1 VKPTARKLAAQA
13 LVRRKPSLMV
23 VTTVAVAVLV
33 VAVVMRLRAKHP
45 ETSRCPGS
53 VVNSTVLAA
62 VAAEVLRRRRLL

>member
-1 VKPTARKLAAQA
+1 
-13 LVRRKPSLMV
+13 MV